1 MMGVINLLLQHNNPS
16 QALRPSVVTGNGGSL
31 RSSLGIA
38 LRNVRR
44 MREGSTDISRSAPQ
58 DYS

>member
-1 MMGVINLLLQHNNPS
+1 MMGVIDLPHQQDNPS
-16 QALRPSVVTGNGGSL
+16 QALRPSVVTGNGGAL

-38 LRNVRR
+38 HRGPP
-44 MREGSTDISRSAPQ
+44 REGSTDISRLAPQ